1 MSLALNAFDKAM
13 TEPTKQTIK
22 KLFALSGNLCAFPGC
37 SLQMVESAGTVTG
50 EICHIQAR
58 SKGGP
63 RFNASL
69 SIKDR
74 HAFENL
80 ILLCS
85 HHHKIIDAHPEIYTT
100 ETLIELKS
108 IHETSV
114 GRPEKTEDIFFAQ
127 LLLNSYK
134 NIHIQNNSGNI
145 AINSPGIIQGQNV
158 TVKTERKKVK
168 IEAPPGSLGADPVFS
183 KYIPHLISR
192 YNEYAS
198 KEPSRKTK
206 FNYGAISRNVETKFG
221 ARWQLLGKE
230 YAQEVISYLQGRINK
245 TRLARMNKGK
255 GYPAYSSLK
264 EYIQKYGVKS
274 I

>member
-1 MSLALNAFDKAM
+1 M

-37 SLQMVESAGTVTG
+37 SLPMIESAGAVTG

-69 SIKDR
+69 SLKDR
-74 HAFENL
+74 YAFENL

-85 HHHKIIDAHPEIYTT
+85 HHHKIIDAQPEIYTAK
-100 ETLIELKS
+100 TLIESKS
-108 IHETSV
+108 IHESAA
-114 GRPEKTEDIFFAQ
+114 GRPEKAEDNFFAQ
-127 LLLNSYK
+127 LLLNAYR
-134 NIHIQNNSGNI
+134 NIHIENNSGNI
-145 AINSPGIIQGQNV
+145 SINSPGSIQGINV
-158 TVKTERKKVK
+158 TVNTKRKKVN
-168 IEAPPGSLGADPVFS
+168 IEAPPGSLGDAPVFC
-183 KYIPHLISR
+183 KYIAHLIKQ

-206 FNYGAISRNVETKFG
+206 FSYGALSNNIETKFG
-221 ARWQLLGKE
+221 SRWQLLGKE
-230 YAQEVISYLQGRINK
+230 YAQEVISYIQERIDK
-245 TRLARMNKGK
+245 TRIARMNKGK
-255 GYPAYSSLK
+255 GYSSYSPLCD
-264 EYIQKYGVKS
+264 YIQKYGAKD

>member
-1 MSLALNAFDKAM
+1 MA
-13 TEPTKQTIK
+13 EPTKQTIK

-37 SLQMVESAGTVTG
+37 SLPMVESVGTVTG

-58 SKGGP
+58 SRGGP
-63 RFNASL
+63 RYNASL

-85 HHHKIIDAHPEIYTT
+85 HHHKIIDAQPEIYTT
-100 ETLIELKS
+100 DTLIELKS
-108 IHETSV
+108 IHESAA
-114 GRPEKTEDIFFAQ
+114 GRPEKAEDNFFAQ
-127 LLLNSYK
+127 LLLDAYR
-134 NIHIQNNSGNI
+134 NIQIKNNSGNI
-145 AINSPGIIQGQNV
+145 SINSPGSIQGINV
-158 TVKTERKKVK
+158 TVNTNRKKVI

-183 KYIPHLISR
+183 KYIAHLIKR

-206 FNYGAISRNVETKFG
+206 FSYGALSKNIETKFG
-221 ARWQLLGKE
+221 SRWQLLGRE
-230 YAQEVISYLQGRINK
+230 YAQEIISYIQGRINE
-245 TRLARMNKGK
+245 TRIARMNKGK
-255 GYPAYSSLK
+255 GHPSYSPLHD
-264 EYIQKYGVKS
+264 YIQKYGAKG